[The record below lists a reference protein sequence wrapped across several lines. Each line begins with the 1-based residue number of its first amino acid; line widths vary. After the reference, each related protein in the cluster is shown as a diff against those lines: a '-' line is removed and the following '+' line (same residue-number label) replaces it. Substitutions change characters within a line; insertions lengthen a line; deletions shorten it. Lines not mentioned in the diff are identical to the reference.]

1 MNSSKLSFLKALG
14 LSALLAA
21 SSSALAAP
29 VPLDK
34 VVAVVNDEI
43 VLDSEFKSKL
53 AQVKQQLST
62 RQQRI
67 PPDNILESQVM
78 NRLVIDNIMLQLA
91 KKQGIK
97 VSDRQLNQA
106 INDIAA
112 RNNMTLEQFRSALIA
127 EGQDYIQAREQIR
140 QEILLTQ
147 VRQSNVNRRISV
159 SEHEISNFLKSDKRA
174 SANTELLLSVILVS
188 IPNGATPEEIQS
200 AEQKARLIH
209 GELEAGAN
217 FAEVAIATSNAPNAL
232 NGGDM
237 GWRKVS
243 ELPETLADIASDL
256 KVGEVSQPVRA
267 TSGFFITQL
276 RDKRGGEVQ
285 LVEQTKV
292 RHILLKPSEIRSP
305 AQTQRLV
312 ERLHSRLIEGESFDE
327 LAKELSDDSGSGSE
341 GGDLG
346 WASPGQMVPEFEQVM
361 NQTSIGSLSEPFESR
376 FGWHILEVQDRR
388 SQDVGE
394 RMQEAQAKS
403 AIRKQKFTEELG
415 NWLREIRSQAYV
427 EIKL

>member
-1 MNSSKLSFLKALG
+1 MNSSKLSFIKALG
-14 LSALLAA
+14 LSTLLAV

-34 VVAVVNDEI
+34 VVAIVNDEI
-43 VLDSEFKSKL
+43 VLDSEFQSRL
-53 AQVKQQLST
+53 SQVKQQLNT

-67 PPDNILESQVM
+67 PPENILASQVM
-78 NRLVIDNIMLQLA
+78 NRLIIDNIMLQMA

-112 RNNMTLEQFRSALIA
+112 RNNMTLEQFRNALISD
-127 EGQDYIQAREQIR
+127 GQDYVQAREQIR

-147 VRQSNVNRRISV
+147 VKQSNVNRRINV
-159 SEHEISNFLKSDKRA
+159 TEHEINNFLKSDKRL
-174 SANTELLLSVILVS
+174 SANSELLLSVILIS
-188 IPNGATPEEIQS
+188 IPDGATPEEIQT
-200 AEQKARLIH
+200 AEKKARVIH
-209 GELEAGAN
+209 GELESGAN

-237 GWRKVS
+237 GWRKLS
-243 ELPETLADIASDL
+243 ELPETLANIASDL

-276 RDKRGGEVQ
+276 RDKRGGQVQ

-305 AQTQRLV
+305 AQTRRLID
-312 ERLHSRLIEGESFDE
+312 RLHSQLLNGESFE
-327 LAKELSDDSGSGSE
+327 KLAKELSDDPGSGSE
-341 GGDLG
+341 GGALG
-346 WASPGQMVPEFEQVM
+346 WTSPGQMVPEFEQVVD
-361 NQTSIGSLSEPFESR
+361 QTSIGSISAPFESR
-376 FGWHILEVQDRR
+376 FGWHIVEVQDRR
-388 SQDVGE
+388 SEDVGE
-394 RMQEAQAKS
+394 KMQEAQAKS
-403 AIRKQKFTEELG
+403 ALRKQKYTEELG